1 MGKKKFVM
9 EFVLN
14 SCSHSVLWKA
24 VSTPSG
30 LGDWFADDVWL
41 KGDKW
46 VFVWDRVEQEAVRLS
61 CRDRQLVKFRWIG
74 DSTDCYFEFRI
85 NEDALTGNVTLVI
98 TDFAEEVDLED
109 ARMLWDEQ
117 VRMLGLQ
124 LGIRL

>member
-1 MGKKKFVM
+1 MVKKKFVM

-30 LGDWFADDVWL
+30 LGDWFADDVKL
-41 KGDKW
+41 VGEKW
-46 VFVWDRVEQEAVRLS
+46 VFVWDKLEQSAVRLS
-61 CRDRQLVKFRWIG
+61 CRDKQLVKFRWDG

-98 TDFAEEVDLED
+98 TDFADELDLED
-109 ARMLWDEQ
+109 AKILWEEQ
-117 VRMLGLQ
+117 VRVLGLQ